1 VLASLNASE
10 LSRRRFREIAR
21 VSGLVFQGYPGE
33 KRGNKQLQASSSLFY
48 EVFCKYDPTNQLLRQ
63 AEQEL
68 LAHELEIGRLHATL
82 VRMAAQRRVVQQ
94 LERPTPF
101 SFPLI
106 VERFREQ
113 LSNEKLADRIA
124 RMVAQLEQAAGA
136 GPSAAGAQRVKDTL
150 AFGSA
155 QEPAKAERQDRK
167 GKRNV

>member
-1 VLASLNASE
+1 MLASLNASE
-10 LSRRRFREIAR
+10 LARRRFREIAR

-48 EVFCKYDPTNQLLRQ
+48 EVFCKYDPTNRLLRQ
-63 AEQEL
+63 AEEEL
-68 LAHELEIGRLHATL
+68 LAHELEIGRLHASL

-113 LSNEKLADRIA
+113 WSRYQA
-124 RMVAQLEQAAGA
+124 RPRRTYSIGAHVRRATMRPVHAALQPLRRVATRL
-136 GPSAAGAQRVKDTL
+136 RM
-150 AFGSA
+150 
-155 QEPAKAERQDRK
+155 KASR
-167 GKRNV
+167 